1 MGGLNIFRLISVN
14 QHLASVLP
22 FPYFA
27 QTLLDLL
34 RNCLRA
40 VRCKPVPSAIWPISH
55 RFNQRLVE
63 LKFEI
68 HVSLVWIVRCLV
80 DSKLQY
86 RKGQLGQSATDERLN
101 DTNQKKEAL

>member
-1 MGGLNIFRLISVN
+1 LGRLNIISVISVN

-22 FPYFA
+22 FPYFG
-27 QTLLDLL
+27 QTLPELL

-40 VRCKPVPSAIWPISH
+40 VRRKPVPPAIRPISH
-55 RFNQRLVE
+55 HFNERLIE

-86 RKGQLGQSATDERLN
+86 SE
-101 DTNQKKEAL
+101 

>member
-1 MGGLNIFRLISVN
+1 LGGLNIFRLISVN

-22 FPYFA
+22 FPYFG
-27 QTLLDLL
+27 QTLPELL

-40 VRCKPVPSAIWPISH
+40 VRRKPVPSAIRPISH
-55 RFNQRLVE
+55 HFNQRLVE

-86 RKGQLGQSATDERLN
+86 RK
-101 DTNQKKEAL
+101 